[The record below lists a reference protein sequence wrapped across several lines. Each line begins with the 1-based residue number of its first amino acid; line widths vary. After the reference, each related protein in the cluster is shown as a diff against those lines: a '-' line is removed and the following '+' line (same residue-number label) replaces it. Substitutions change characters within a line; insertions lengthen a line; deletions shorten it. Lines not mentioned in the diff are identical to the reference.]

1 MKKFMGCFGTTKH
14 MKPFLIE
21 FYYDWNEQ
29 ESSNLSRK
37 KMSLTLDRS
46 GFVRVNFS
54 KDLSSQIKVLMNESA
69 QLFSSSAINEN
80 KDRLYKILSLHV
92 DGGVIVTDR
101 ETPPNVAKCDYLYL
115 IDLEPEPIAILI
127 ELKGTD
133 IKRAIEQIK
142 NTLVLF
148 SHAFDKCNKVYGR
161 IVFSG
166 GTPNIQNIPVFMSLQ
181 REFKRRKGSL
191 IANEVLTDSVENIC

>member
-1 MKKFMGCFGTTKH
+1 MICKKTEACFFELLKSPDVVRCQQ
-14 MKPFLIE
+14 KPLC
-21 FYYDWNEQ
+21 
-29 ESSNLSRK
+29 
-37 KMSLTLDRS
+37 LDFCDTRS
-46 GFVRVNFS
+46 EAVCKEKG
-54 KDLSSQIKVLMNESA
+54 KVYRL
-69 QLFSSSAINEN
+69 LN

-166 GTPNIQNIPVFMSLQ
+166 GTPNIQNIPAFMSLQ
-181 REFKRRKGSL
+181 RDFKRRKGSL

>member
-1 MKKFMGCFGTTKH
+1 MRHFRLEYILLYLHRISVFT
-14 MKPFLIE
+14 
-21 FYYDWNEQ
+21 Q
-29 ESSNLSRK
+29 NLGQ
-37 KMSLTLDRS
+37 T
-46 GFVRVNFS
+46 
-54 KDLSSQIKVLMNESA
+54 
-69 QLFSSSAINEN
+69 
-80 KDRLYKILSLHV
+80 
-92 DGGVIVTDR
+92 R

-166 GTPNIQNIPVFMSLQ
+166 GTPNIQNIPAFMSLQ